1 MSQAASHKA
10 QKGLIVKQTGPL
22 ALIQDAGRFGVA
34 HLGVTQGG
42 AADWIAFRW
51 ANWLLGNASNSAALE
66 IVMGGG
72 LSLESERE
80 VHLALTGADLDA
92 QLDGKPLAPNARFQ
106 LLPGQRLVF
115 RQPRQG
121 LRAYLAFPGG
131 LNAPEVLGSRAC
143 TAREQFGGLHEDGK
157 PLQVGDR
164 LTWQGTAPAMRRIA
178 DDQAPRMPVSGCRLP
193 IVLGSQI
200 ASFSGRALF
209 QAFNQPWTVDNRAD
223 RMGVRLTGPALH
235 GSLTGII
242 SEGIPLGAVQV
253 PQDGQPIVLMND
265 RQTIGGYPRLGAL
278 TPIAC
283 ATLAQCLP
291 GTQVWLTP
299 VSASQAQDDYR
310 HQLGVWVGG

>member
-1 MSQAASHKA
+1 MNQVAMNEA
-10 QKGLIVKQTGPL
+10 QKGLVVKQAGPL
-22 ALIQDAGRFGVA
+22 ALIQDAGRFGVG

-42 AADWIAFRW
+42 AADWISFRW
-51 ANWLLGNASNSAALE
+51 ANWLLGNALNSAALE

-72 LSLESERE
+72 LSFETERE
-80 VHLALTGADLDA
+80 VRLALTGADLDA
-92 QLDGKPLAPNARFQ
+92 QLDGKPLAPNTSFK
-106 LLPGQRLVF
+106 LLPSQRLVF

-143 TAREQFGGLHEDGK
+143 TAREQLGGLHEDGK
-157 PLQVGDR
+157 PLKVGDR
-164 LTWQGTAPAMRRIA
+164 LTWNGAAPAVRRIP
-178 DDQAPRMPVSGCRLP
+178 DSQGPRMPASDCRLP

-200 ASFSGRALF
+200 ASFSGHALF

-253 PQDGQPIVLMND
+253 PPDGQPIVLMND

-291 GTQVWLTP
+291 GTKVWLTP
-299 VSASQAQDDYR
+299 TGASQAQGQYR
-310 HQLGVWVGG
+310 NQLASWD

>member
-1 MSQAASHKA
+1 MSQVATHQR
-10 QKGLIVKQTGPL
+10 QKGLVVKQAGPL
-22 ALIQDAGRFGVA
+22 ALIQDAGRFGVG

-42 AADWIAFRW
+42 AADWISFRW
-51 ANWLLGNASNSAALE
+51 ANWLLGNALKSAALE

-72 LSLESERE
+72 LSFETESEVR
-80 VHLALTGADLDA
+80 LALTGADLDA
-92 QLDGKPLAPNARFQ
+92 QLDGKPLAPNTSFK

-143 TAREQFGGLHEDGK
+143 TAREQLGGLHEDGK
-157 PLQVGDR
+157 PLKAGDR
-164 LTWQGTAPAMRRIA
+164 LTWKGAAPAMRRLPEG
-178 DDQAPRMPVSGCRLP
+178 QGPHMPASGCRLP

-200 ASFSGRALF
+200 ASFNGRALF
-209 QAFNQPWTVDNRAD
+209 QAFNQPWKVDNRAD

-253 PQDGQPIVLMND
+253 PPDGQPIVLMND

-283 ATLAQCLP
+283 TTLSQCLP
-291 GTQVWLTP
+291 GTEVWLTP
-299 VSASQAQDDYR
+299 ASASQAQDDYR
-310 HQLGVWVGG
+310 KQLTVWD

>member
-1 MSQAASHKA
+1 MNPAANNDAS
-10 QKGLIVKQTGPL
+10 KGIVVKQAGPL
-22 ALIQDAGRFGVA
+22 ALIQDAGRFGVG

-42 AADWIAFRW
+42 AADWISFRW
-51 ANWLLGNASNSAALE
+51 ANWLLGNAPNSAALE

-72 LSLESERE
+72 LSLETESEVR
-80 VHLALTGADLDA
+80 LALTGADLDA
-92 QLDGKPLAPNARFQ
+92 QLDGKRLAPNVSFK

-143 TAREQFGGLHEDGK
+143 TAREQLGGLHEDGK
-157 PLQVGDR
+157 PLKAGDR
-164 LTWQGTAPAMRRIA
+164 LTWKGAAPAVRRIA
-178 DDQAPRMPVSGCRLP
+178 EGQGPQMPATNCRLP
-193 IVLGSQI
+193 IVLGSQV
-200 ASFSGRALF
+200 AAFSGRSLF

-242 SEGIPLGAVQV
+242 SEGIPLGAVQI
-253 PQDGQPIVLMND
+253 PPDGQPIVLMND

-283 ATLAQCLP
+283 ANLAQCLP

-310 HQLGVWVGG
+310 KQLTVWR

>member
-1 MSQAASHKA
+1 MSHVIMNEAH
-10 QKGLIVKQTGPL
+10 KGLVVKQAGPL
-22 ALIQDAGRFGVA
+22 TLIQDAGRFGVG

-42 AADWIAFRW
+42 AADWISFRW
-51 ANWLLGNASNSAALE
+51 ANWLLGNALNSAALE

-72 LSLESERE
+72 LSFETERE
-80 VHLALTGADLDA
+80 VRLALTGADLDA
-92 QLDGKPLAPNARFQ
+92 QLNGKPLAPNTSFK
-106 LLPGQRLVF
+106 LLTGQRLEF

-143 TAREQFGGLHEDGK
+143 TAREQLGGLHEDGK
-157 PLQVGDR
+157 PLKVSDR
-164 LTWQGTAPAMRRIA
+164 LTWKGTAPAVRRIPES
-178 DDQAPRMPVSGCRLP
+178 QGTRMPVSGCRLP

-235 GSLTGII
+235 SSLKGII

-253 PQDGQPIVLMND
+253 PPDGQPIVLMND

-299 VSASQAQDDYR
+299 ASASQAQDDYR
-310 HQLGVWVGG
+310 HQLTVWH